1 MGAPAHWRPHRLP
14 IGGDG
19 KLPDNNFG
27 VVRCSTES
35 RSDATRD
42 IDLVS
47 VPQGL
52 ALLAHES
59 RHAFDAF
66 VAAAPQLAPIV
77 DAVVACV
84 RAGGSVHLFGAG
96 SSGRL
101 AALDA
106 AEIPPTFGIAPTV
119 FQAHLAGGPSAM
131 TEASENAED
140 DTDDGARAG
149 ALLGPA
155 DVAIGVTASG
165 STPFVLAALAAA
177 RSRGS
182 FTALIDCNPSSTAR
196 DLDSHVTLDTGPE
209 AIAGS
214 TRLNAATAQKL
225 ALNAISTLAM
235 VHLGKTYSNLMVS
248 VQPTNAKL
256 RSRQAGMLAEISGA
270 PPAAVAA
277 AIAAAGGRGD
287 VALAMLVQGWDAAH
301 AATALAAG
309 VSLRR
314 LVDRG

>member
-1 MGAPAHWRPHRLP
+1 M
-14 IGGDG
+14 
-19 KLPDNNFG
+19 PDNLSGANPAA
-27 VVRCSTES
+27 TES
-35 RSDATRD
+35 RSEATRD
-42 IDLVS
+42 IDRVS
-47 VPQGL
+47 VIDGL
-52 ALLAHES
+52 ALMATES

-66 VAAAPQLAPIV
+66 TAAAPELAPIV

-84 RAGGSVHLFGAG
+84 RRGGFVHFFGAG

-106 AEIPPTFGIAPTV
+106 AEIPPTFGIAPGV

-131 TEASENAED
+131 TAAAENAED
-140 DTDDGARAG
+140 DADEGARVG
-149 ALLGPA
+149 AQLTA
-155 DVAIGVTASG
+155 ACVAIGVTASG
-165 STPFVLAALAAA
+165 RTPFVLAALATA
-177 RSRGS
+177 RARGA
-182 FTALIDCNPSSTAR
+182 FTALIDCSPA
-196 DLDSHVTLDTGPE
+196 DPPPDVDCHVTLNTGSE

-256 RSRQAGMLAEISGA
+256 RHRLHRMLAEISGA
-270 PPAAVAA
+270 PDAEVTA

-287 VALAMLVQGWDAAH
+287 VALAMLVQGWDADQAR
-301 AATALAAG
+301 AAIGDG
-309 VSLRR
+309 VPLRR
-314 LVDRG
+314 LVDGS

>member
-1 MGAPAHWRPHRLP
+1 MS
-14 IGGDG
+14 
-19 KLPDNNFG
+19 DNTTG
-27 VVRCSTES
+27 STFRGTED

-42 IDLVS
+42 IDRVS
-47 VPQGL
+47 IDEGL
-52 ALLAHES
+52 TLLAREF
-59 RHAFDAF
+59 RRPFDAF
-66 VAAAPQLAPIV
+66 AASALELAPIV
-77 DAVVACV
+77 AAVVDSV
-84 RAGGSVHLFGAG
+84 RRGDTVHLFGAG

-131 TEASENAED
+131 TAAAEDAED
-140 DTDDGARAG
+140 DAAEGSRAG
-149 ALLGPA
+149 AQLSSG

-165 STPFVLAALAAA
+165 RTPYVLAALASA
-177 RSRGS
+177 RKRGA
-182 FTALIDCNPSSTAR
+182 FTGLIDCNAQATLP
-196 DLDSHVTLDTGPE
+196 DVDCHVTLSTGPE

-248 VQPTNAKL
+248 VQPSNEKL
-256 RSRQAGMLAEISGA
+256 RKRLAHMLREITGA
-270 PPAAVAA
+270 SADDVAA
-277 AIAAAGGRGD
+277 ALREADNQGG
-287 VALAMLVQGWDAAH
+287 VALAMLMKGWDVAQARS
-301 AATALAAG
+301 AVEQGTP
-309 VSLRR
+309 LRA

>member
-1 MGAPAHWRPHRLP
+1 M
-14 IGGDG
+14 
-19 KLPDNNFG
+19 PDNLS
-27 VVRCSTES
+27 RDTPAATES

-42 IDLVS
+42 IDRVS
-47 VPQGL
+47 VTDGL
-52 ALLAHES
+52 ALMATES
-59 RHAFDAF
+59 RRAFDAF
-66 VAAAPQLAPIV
+66 AAAAPDLAPIV

-84 RAGGSVHLFGAG
+84 RRGGFVHFFGAG

-106 AEIPPTFGIAPTV
+106 AEIPPTFGIAPGV
-119 FQAHLAGGPSAM
+119 FRAHLAGGPSAM
-131 TEASENAED
+131 TTAAENAED
-140 DTDDGARAG
+140 DAGEGARVG
-149 ALLGPA
+149 AQLTA
-155 DVAIGVTASG
+155 TSVAIGVTASG
-165 STPFVLAALAAA
+165 RTPFVLAALRAA
-177 RSRGS
+177 RTRGA
-182 FTALIDCNPSSTAR
+182 FTALIDCSPP
-196 DLDSHVTLDTGPE
+196 DVPPDVDCHVTLDTGSE

-256 RSRQAGMLAEISGA
+256 RNRLQRMLTEISGA
-270 PPAAVAA
+270 PDAEVAA

-287 VALAMLVQGWDAAH
+287 IALAMLVQGWDADQAR
-301 AATALAAG
+301 AAIGDG
-309 VSLRR
+309 VPLRR